1 MDADAGGRLGE
12 GARSHLGLDGGV
24 EHSFLLLQVEDQTQ
38 FRQGQAGRPGQAE
51 HHVVKVDGVAPQP
64 PVM

>member
-1 MDADAGGRLGE
+1 MDSDAGGRLRQRAHG
-12 GARSHLGLDGGV
+12 HLGLDGGV

-38 FRQGQAGRPGQAE
+38 FRQGQTGRPGQAE
-51 HHVVKVDGVAPQP
+51 HHVVKVHGVAPQP

>member
-1 MDADAGGRLGE
+1 MHADAGGRLCE
-12 GARSHLGLDGGV
+12 GARAQLGLDGGV

-38 FRQGQAGRPGQAE
+38 FWEGQAGRPGQAE
-51 HHVVKVDGVAPQP
+51 HHIVEVYGVAPQP